1 MTQPYARIG
10 IVVAEAG
17 ATVKK
22 HASEIRETGAE
33 LLVMKQGE
41 NELPEVFARRCRERL
56 GEITRTGACIV
67 DARLV
72 GGGRGRGERILARAA
87 LVRLLV
93 APMARQGQGK
103 LVLAGT
109 SDDALSMKGLAA
121 VIAEQLRGTGV
132 TVAAEIAGV
141 TSGAEPEP
149 GADDESR
156 EARA

>member
-17 ATVKK
+17 ATAKQ
-22 HASEIRETGAE
+22 HASEVRETGAE

-41 NELPEVFARRCRERL
+41 NELPEAFARRCRERL
-56 GEITRTGACIV
+56 GEITRSGACII

-109 SDDALSMKGLAA
+109 SDDALSMRGLAA
-121 VIAEQLRGTGV
+121 VVAEQLRGTGV
-132 TVAAEIAGV
+132 TVTAEIE
-141 TSGAEPEP
+141 GAASAYETEA

>member
-17 ATVKK
+17 ASAKK
-22 HASEIRETGAE
+22 HALEIRETGAE

-41 NELPEVFARRCRERL
+41 NELPEAFTRRCRERL
-56 GEITRTGACIV
+56 GEITRTGACII

-72 GGGRGRGERILARAA
+72 GGGGGRGERVPARAA

-121 VIAEQLRGTGV
+121 VVAEQVHGTGV
-132 TVAAEIAGV
+132 TVTAEIAGAV
-141 TSGAEPEP
+141 SAIEPEA
-149 GADDESR
+149 GADHESR